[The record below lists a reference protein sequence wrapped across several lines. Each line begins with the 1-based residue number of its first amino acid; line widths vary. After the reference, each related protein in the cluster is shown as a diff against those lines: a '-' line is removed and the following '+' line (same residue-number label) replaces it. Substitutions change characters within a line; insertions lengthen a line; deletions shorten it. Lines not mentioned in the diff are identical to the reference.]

1 MCSFIGP
8 GSGTAIIAV
17 IGTLGGAIIG
27 GGITYF
33 LQRAQRE
40 HDDRVRFHD
49 SRLKAYAEFTRAS
62 TVVVAAAA
70 VWLNEKTGS
79 LQDHT
84 AKEVGA
90 VSLVFPQVRLLG
102 SKAVV
107 EAARKVNQN
116 LAHLVSLPPPENLQE
131 LKDATV
137 VLQGEFEAAVRQELG
152 TDRLS

>member
-1 MCSFIGP
+1 MCGFLGHGAGP
-8 GSGTAIIAV
+8 AIIAV

-62 TVVVAAAA
+62 TVVVAAAD
-70 VWLNEKTGS
+70 VWLHQRTGS

-84 AKEVGA
+84 APHVGA
-90 VSLVFPQVRLLG
+90 VSSVFPQVRLLG

-107 EAARKVNQN
+107 AIARKVNQN
-116 LAHLVSLPPPENLQE
+116 LSQLVSLPPPENVQE
-131 LKDATV
+131 LKDATK
-137 VLQGEFEAAVRQELG
+137 VLQSEFEEAVRQELG